1 MMIKPNHI
9 TLFRLILIF
18 IAFVSWYLVTP
29 KEYLYIGILFYLAFL
44 LDAVDG
50 WLARTKDLK
59 TDFGKYFDPIVDYI
73 GFLALYI
80 ISIEMGI
87 LPLWFIF
94 LALTRDFLAT
104 FARQILNLNNIVIEA
119 NVIAKLKAVYIG
131 YPLVGLYW
139 YQIYGFSSQWLFIII
154 GLHML
159 MEGRIFGYSD
169 PLENRLNSIILFFA
183 TITVVTLTTLRPA
196 SDSFYDMTILFILI
210 TQSLIWVSG
219 IKYLWDAREYIIKSF
234 DSK

>member
-1 MMIKPNHI
+1 MIKPNHI

-18 IAFVSWYLVTP
+18 IAFISWYLVNP
-29 KEYLYIGILFYLAFL
+29 QKYLYVGVLFYIAFF

-50 WLARTKDLK
+50 WLARTKNLK

-73 GFLALYI
+73 GFLALYV
-80 ISIEMGI
+80 ISVEMEI

-104 FARQILNLNNIVIEA
+104 FVRQILNLNGIVIEA
-119 NVIAKLKAVYIG
+119 SIIAKLKSVYIG

-139 YQIYGFSSQWLFIII
+139 YQIYGFSSQWLFIFI
-154 GLHML
+154 GLHL
-159 MEGRIFGYSD
+159 LVEGRIFGYSD
-169 PLENRLNSIILFFA
+169 PLENRWNSIILCFA
-183 TITVVTLTTLRPA
+183 TVTVIALTTLRPA
-196 SDSFYDMTILFILI
+196 SDSFSNMTILFILI

-219 IKYLWDAREYIIKSF
+219 IKYLWDSREYIIKSF
-234 DSK
+234 EAK

>member
-1 MMIKPNHI
+1 MIKPNHI

-18 IAFVSWYLVTP
+18 LAFVLWYLVP
-29 KEYLYIGILFYLAFL
+29 PQYYLYIGVLFYIAFL

-73 GFLALYI
+73 GFLAFYV

-87 LPLWFIF
+87 LPVWFVF

-139 YQIYGFSSQWLFIII
+139 YKIYGFSSEWLFIVI
-154 GLHML
+154 GLHIL
-159 MEGRIFGYSD
+159 IEGRVFGYSD
-169 PLENRLNSIILFFA
+169 PLENRWNSIILCFA
-183 TITVVTLTTLRPA
+183 TIAVVTLTTLRPA
-196 SDSFYDMTILFILI
+196 SESLSDLTVLFILI

-219 IKYLWDAREYIIKSF
+219 IKYLWDAREYIIQSF
-234 DSK
+234 ESN